1 MNKRPED
8 RLYASPLDE
17 IVDFQFDETVAN
29 VFADMINRSVPGY
42 GTIINMI
49 GVLASHFVKPA
60 SRCYDLGCSLGAATL
75 SMRQRISVADVQLIA
90 VDNAEA
96 MISRFQQILERSP
109 QGLPVELVC
118 ADLRDVKIS
127 DASMVVMNF
136 TLQFVPRENRQ
147 AVLQGIFDGLLPGAC
162 LVLSEKLH
170 FEQAKQESFE
180 RDMHLLFKKLNGYS
194 ELEIAQKRSALE
206 NVLLTETAEQHQQR
220 LLDIGFS
227 QVWPWFQCFNFAS
240 FIAIK

>member
-8 RLYASPLDE
+8 RIYASPLDE

-42 GTIINMI
+42 GTVINMV
-49 GVLASHFVKPA
+49 GVLANQYVKPA

-75 SMRQRISVADVQLIA
+75 SMRQRIRSDDVQMVA

-96 MISRFQQILERSP
+96 MISHFREILERSP
-109 QGLPVELVC
+109 QGLPVELHC
-118 ADLRDVKIS
+118 SDLRDVKIY

-136 TLQFVPRENRQ
+136 TLQFLPREDRMSILKSIYQ
-147 AVLQGIFDGLLPGAC
+147 GLLPGGC

-170 FEQAKQESFE
+170 FEEQAEDEFQREIHF
-180 RDMHLLFKKLNGYS
+180 LFKKLNGYS

-206 NVLLTETAEQHQQR
+206 NVLLTETTQQHLQR
-220 LLDIGFS
+220 LHDAGFS